1 MESWIFLIVSSLLQ
15 LGWLVSLRQTNG
27 MTRLAPL
34 AVNAAFG
41 FTSTILLSR
50 SLRGISMSTAY
61 AIWTGI
67 SVAGSV
73 VVDIVVFRQA
83 PGSRVLWI
91 ALIVAGASGLE
102 LFAPAGPPSP
112 AP

>member
-1 MESWIFLIVSSLLQ
+1 MGNWILLIVSSLLQ

-41 FTSTILLSR
+41 FTSTVLLSQ

-61 AIWTGI
+61 AVWTGL

-73 VVDIVVFRQA
+73 LFDIFVFHET
-83 PGSRVLWI
+83 PGARVLWI
-91 ALIVAGASGLE
+91 ALIVAGASGLKI
-102 LFAPAGPPSP
+102 FGSVSP
-112 AP
+112 VASR

>member
-1 MESWIFLIVSSLLQ
+1 MWSWTFLVVSSLLQ

-34 AVNAAFG
+34 AVNAFFG
-41 FTSTILLSR
+41 FTSTVLLSQ

-61 AIWTGI
+61 AIWTGL

-73 VVDIVVFRQA
+73 VVDIFVFRQA
-83 PGSRVLWI
+83 PGMRVLWI
-91 ALIVAGASGLE
+91 GLIVAGASGLKI
-102 LFAPAGPPSP
+102 FAPGGPPAA